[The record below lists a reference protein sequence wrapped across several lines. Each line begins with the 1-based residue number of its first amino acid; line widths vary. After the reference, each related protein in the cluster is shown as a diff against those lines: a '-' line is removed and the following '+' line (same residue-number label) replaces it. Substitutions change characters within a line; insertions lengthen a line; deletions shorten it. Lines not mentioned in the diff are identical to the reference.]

1 MSFWRRHRWNRR
13 FLLGFAFAVMVVP
26 GQALAIESPS
36 VLGEAV
42 KTRQATVVPP
52 DAVDRAVQAK
62 LAAVLNYPSHVTT
75 AADAEPVVPPDAVD
89 RAVQAKLAAE
99 TPQVINYLSHGLTAA
114 DALDPR
120 TGIPLSAGIPV
131 AGDELVVGLETTA
144 LRPDDRPVRVPIVD
158 TRPPVPATG
167 GDGFDWENGLT
178 VGFGALALAFGLGM
192 ALMYARRPRIAV

>member
-13 FLLGFAFAVMVVP
+13 FLMGFAFAVMVVP
-26 GQALAIESPS
+26 AQALAIESPS

-42 KTRQATVVPP
+42 ETRTAPVPVPP
-52 DAVDRAVQAK
+52 DAIERTVAAK
-62 LAAVLNYPSHVTT
+62 LAAETPPV
-75 AADAEPVVPPDAVD
+75 AAPPDVIERTVA
-89 RAVQAKLAAE
+89 AKLAAE
-99 TPQVINYLSHGLTAA
+99 TPQVINYLSHGLTVA

-131 AGDELVVGLETTA
+131 AGDEFVVGLETTA
-144 LRPDDRPVRVPIVD
+144 VRPDDRPVRTPIID
-158 TRPPVPATG
+158 TRPAVPATG
-167 GDGFDWENGLT
+167 GNGFDWENGLT

>member
-13 FLLGFAFAVMVVP
+13 FLMGFAFAVMVVP
-26 GQALAIESPS
+26 AQALAIESPS

-42 KTRQATVVPP
+42 KTSTTPVAVPADVIERTV
-52 DAVDRAVQAK
+52 AAK
-62 LAAVLNYPSHVTT
+62 LAAETPPVAVP
-75 AADAEPVVPPDAVD
+75 ADVIERTVA
-89 RAVQAKLAAE
+89 AKLAAE

-120 TGIPLSAGIPV
+120 TGIPFSAGIPV
-131 AGDELVVGLETTA
+131 AGDEFVVGLETTA
-144 LRPDDRPVRVPIVD
+144 LRPDDRAERFPIVD